1 MNFIDSIISFFQT
14 IFQMLTNLFASF
26 ITIFDFLINADN
38 VVTRVLSVMPPIISA
53 AGIGFVLLSIIKVIL
68 GR

>member
-1 MNFIDSIISFFQT
+1 MSFFDSFMSFINT
-14 IFQMLTNLFASF
+14 IVQMLTNLFASF

-38 VVTRVLSVMPPIISA
+38 VVTRILGVMPPIISA
-53 AGIGFVLLSIIKVIL
+53 AGIGFVLLSIVKIIL

>member
-1 MNFIDSIISFFQT
+1 MNFIDSIVSFFES
-14 IFQMLTNLFASF
+14 ISQMVNNLLASF

-38 VVTRVLSVMPPIISA
+38 VVTRILGVMPPIISA
-53 AGIGFVLLSIIKVIL
+53 CGIIFVLLSIVKFWI

>member
-1 MNFIDSIISFFQT
+1 MGFFDSIISFLQT
-14 IFQMLTNLFASF
+14 IAQMITNLFASF

-38 VVTRVLSVMPPIISA
+38 VVTRILGVMPPIISA
-53 AGIGFVLLSIIKVIL
+53 AGIGFVLLSIIKIVL